1 MLRRIGNKSD
11 LASEI
16 IQYFPKDI
24 TIFIDLFFGSGAM
37 TWEMMKKFPKLYYT
51 ANDIDNDVANLW
63 NICRNENDFNQFYEL
78 VEITPYH
85 SDIYKQFTN
94 DFIPKDKF
102 EKALQFLY
110 LSNFSLFGFKSC
122 LRFVAYNNSRKILL
136 ENAKDI
142 LKYVNKLIVFENK
155 DFREINL
162 PYSYPKTRP
171 LQKYGQFVYCDPPY
185 IQTADNYSNSFTEQD
200 TKELIEKLI
209 SSELRFCISEFLTDT
224 TEKLAK
230 QYNLK
235 LTIIKERR
243 NHKKRATEIIMTNY
257 KPDFQKSYSLSLFS
271 DCN

>member
-24 TIFIDLFFGSGAM
+24 TVFIDLFFGSGAM
-37 TWEMMKKFPKLYYT
+37 TWEMIKRFPKIHYF
-51 ANDIDNDVANLW
+51 ANDIDLDVHNLW
-63 NICRNENDFNQFYEL
+63 NICLNEKMFNELYEL
-78 VEITPYH
+78 IEITPYH
-85 SDIYKQFTN
+85 SKTYDFFAT
-94 DFIPKDKF
+94 DFIPKNEI
-102 EKALQFLY
+102 EKAMQFLF
-110 LSNFSLFGFKSC
+110 LSNYSIYGYKSNLCFGMVHSKE
-122 LRFVAYNNSRKILL
+122 ILL
-136 ENAKDI
+136 KNAKEI
-142 LKYVNKLIVFENK
+142 LKYVGFIKFENL
-155 DFREINL
+155 DFRNFKL
-162 PYSYPKTRP
+162 PVSFHYQRP
-171 LQKYGQFVYCDPPY
+171 LQKYGQFVYADPPY
-185 IQTADNYSNSFTEQD
+185 IGTADNYSNSFTEQD
-200 TKELIEKLI
+200 TKDLIEKLI

-230 QYNLK
+230 EYNLN